1 MKRIFLFVFA
11 TVVSVACTQGIEE
24 VGNIYEPTPE
34 RLTIGFADDATRVE
48 LKGGKTRWT
57 DGDLLTVF
65 YHSEHNQQW
74 KLSEQTA
81 DRVGIFEYVSGTKRT
96 DESMDVVALYPYNK
110 DYEYDVATSEV
121 EAMLLATQHYA
132 KDSYAVGENLMVA
145 YDEDDVI
152 QMKNV
157 YGWLRVDLIGN
168 GEKVRKITVTGNNDE
183 QLSGAVLVN
192 AKDAT
197 MKLSDTSDA
206 AKSVVLECEGV
217 ELAEAATSFYLS
229 LPPQSYSKGVTVSVE
244 CRGYEPMT
252 LTMSKELVIARNE
265 IKPMKAVTFE
275 SEVATSNV
283 TFEISDTTFF
293 DATMKLSVKGSE
305 GYITGINKSSQF
317 SASSCVNI
325 YETYVDG
332 GFTLKQDAD
341 YDGSVLEYF
350 GKDDETLEPGVKYTI
365 WFIDS
370 ADEVTSDDVKSW
382 EFTTKA
388 FTDDGDLE
396 ISVEDEVVG
405 YEELSVTLTTS
416 GHIYM
421 YYGVFAGYAVGSY
434 SDSDLKSV
442 LLDEGDT
449 IATTADVVVEYD
461 DAEPGEE
468 YIVAAIAV
476 DESGKMGKL
485 CRKSYTM
492 KDFVY
497 NDLSVN
503 LSVEGNA
510 NIAKTIV
517 NATCDGASK
526 FLYVYAASKGDD
538 WKLKYGGSVAKAGEY
553 IIINADNSNVHSST
567 DGKLVLNGLTKEEY
581 IIIVSAVDAN
591 GVVSHPTSALFTP
604 TMDLGDVVY
613 SSASNW
619 SEGKPKVT
627 MGKMFDSE
635 FYNITWYVAPQK
647 GYTAYTMVEW
657 PTNLGVRDDNGTGT
671 PSDDIFTPYTT
682 IDQVIQHI
690 LDDCARQSTTTGDAG
705 KRCEYAESYSY
716 AYIDP
721 ATDEY
726 VEFNDL
732 PGVYNHFFYG
742 TKDESMIY
750 TTWVDKDGNFHEPFV
765 INPVTGKEIPLELPK
780 N

>member
-11 TVVSVACTQGIEE
+11 SVVSVACTQGIEE

-48 LKGGKTRWT
+48 LKGGKTTWT

-110 DYEYDVATSEV
+110 DYEYDAATSEV
-121 EAMLLATQHYA
+121 EATLLATQHYA

-485 CRKSYTM
+485 FRRSYTTRSIN
-492 KDFVY
+492 Y
-497 NDLSVN
+497 NSKSVT
-503 LSVEGNA
+503 VEA
-510 NIAKTIV
+510 V
-517 NATCDGASK
+517 NDPTPTVVDSRIRVACDGAVRFKYMS
-526 FLYVYAASKGDD
+526 LPVDGDLWTQVYRT
-538 WKLKYGGSVAKAGEY
+538 VANVGKAMITDADGANYKEITPAELTDGCIVLSGLGTMEY
-553 IIINADNSNVHSST
+553 IVVVVAEDSDGSYSQPSSDT
-567 DGKLVLNGLTKEEY
+567 IEPKMDMGD
-581 IIIVSAVDAN
+581 IVYKN
-591 GVVSHPTSALFTP
+591 ETGW
-604 TMDLGDVVY
+604 
-613 SSASNW
+613 SS
-619 SEGKPKVT
+619 GKPKIT
-627 MGKMFDSE
+627 KGEITDRGDSGYYT
-635 FYNITWYVAPQK
+635 FGWYCTPVK
-647 GYTAYTMVEW
+647 GYTAYTISMFKEFVDEELSADDGSVDIPKLIAYIVENCDIQRGG
-657 PTNLGVRDDNGTGT
+657 TFRNKING
-671 PSDDIFTPYTT
+671 SI
-682 IDQVIQHI
+682 
-690 LDDCARQSTTTGDAG
+690 
-705 KRCEYAESYSY
+705 CEYSENGYLFTITEWGDEGEVTKTIHNDIGAYSY
-716 AYIDP
+716 TP
-721 ATDEY
+721 QGSK
-726 VEFNDL
+726 L
-732 PGVYNHFFYG
+732 
-742 TKDESMIY
+742 SSLIY
-750 TTWVDKDGNFHEPFV
+750 TTWVDEDGNFHEPFV
-765 INPVTGKEIPLELPK
+765 VNPVTWAEE
-780 N
+780 